1 MKVNLYSITENP
13 EETIIH
19 AMEFCTGQKPDW
31 DKHVVPAIKA
41 DHSVSEHI
49 NMSFELI
56 GISNPAARQ
65 ILRHR
70 IASPLQRSQRYSDES
85 NSEIYHPNMTETE
98 LYFYD
103 AIAEKCKDTY
113 RELIKLGMDKEDA
126 RNILPFGTLTNVFLT
141 INLRSLI
148 HMCSVRLCTHAMPE
162 VRIIMNNMKEEV
174 IKKYPRIGVFLVRDC
189 ESLGFCRQPKCC
201 GIRKH
206 ISEFK

>member
-1 MKVNLYSITENP
+1 MIIKLVNITDNP
-13 EETIIH
+13 EDIIIR
-19 AMEFCTGQKPDW
+19 AMTFCTGKTPDW

-70 IASPLQRSQRYSDES
+70 ISSPLQRSQRYSDES
-85 NSEIYHPNMTETE
+85 ESELYHPPNIGNA
-98 LYFYD
+98 LWVYD
-103 AIAEKCKDTY
+103 DIGDKCRQAYK
-113 RELIKLGMDKEDA
+113 ELIKMGMNKEDA

-148 HMCSVRLCTHAMPE
+148 HMCSIRLCTHAMPE
-162 VRIIMNNMKEEV
+162 VREIMKEMKSC
-174 IKKYPRIGVFLVRDC
+174 IMDKYPRIGVFLVPDC
-189 ESLGFCRQPKCC
+189 EALGFCRQPKCC
-201 GIRKH
+201 GLKKH